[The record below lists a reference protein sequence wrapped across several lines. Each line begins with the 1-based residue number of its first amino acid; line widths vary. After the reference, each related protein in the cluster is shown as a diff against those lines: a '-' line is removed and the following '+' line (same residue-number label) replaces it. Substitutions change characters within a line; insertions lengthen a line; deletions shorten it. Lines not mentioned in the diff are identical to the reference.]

1 MGTHTHNFR
10 AEAEHTMLEVYSIII
25 YVVQYGKSKDII
37 NFSVSEIF
45 ASVFLLLL
53 LLPLNDSFSTLFF
66 FGGGLRILIRCYGI
80 KLRSKI

>member
-53 LLPLNDSFSTLFF
+53 LLPLHCFF
-66 FGGGLRILIRCYGI
+66 AEPPHSYSVLRH
-80 KLRSKI
+80 KIEVKDINLNKSL